1 MRMPGIDKTLT
12 SVRNRPALLSM
23 ASEGR
28 VYRSRA
34 RSGWSTPRR
43 KAAEGSPPAHTLSPR
58 DSPFQRAT
66 SGSEASPEGSS
77 PITSDHR
84 GSSAPSLSSSIEGG
98 AKWLVN
104 KLKGKMQKSLPELL
118 REYDMPIGLFPQDA
132 THYEFNE
139 ETGKLTVFIP
149 SICEVGYRDSSVLR
163 FLNIVTGYLEKGKL
177 VDIEGIKTKVLIW
190 SKVTRISTEGSKIHF
205 TTGVKKT
212 RSRDAYQVLRAGITV
227 DKF

>member
-1 MRMPGIDKTLT
+1 MDQILNKVGSYWINKRANKEISSVGDDLNVSVPSDSTLI
-12 SVRNRPALLSM
+12 SVVRSIPA
-23 ASEGR
+23 
-28 VYRSRA
+28 
-34 RSGWSTPRR
+34 
-43 KAAEGSPPAHTLSPR
+43 
-58 DSPFQRAT
+58 PFKKCVV
-66 SGSEASPEGSS
+66 P
-77 PITSDHR
+77 
-84 GSSAPSLSSSIEGG
+84 
-98 AKWLVN
+98 
-104 KLKGKMQKSLPELL
+104 GKMQKPLPELL
-118 REYDMPIGLFPQDA
+118 REYDMPIGLFPQDT
-132 THYEFNE
+132 THYEFSE

-212 RSRDAYQVLRAGITV
+212 RSRDAYQVLRTGITV

>member
-1 MRMPGIDKTLT
+1 MDQILNKVGSYWINKRANKEIS
-12 SVRNRPALLSM
+12 SVGDDIN
-23 ASEGR
+23 
-28 VYRSRA
+28 
-34 RSGWSTPRR
+34 
-43 KAAEGSPPAHTLSPR
+43 
-58 DSPFQRAT
+58 
-66 SGSEASPEGSS
+66 
-77 PITSDHR
+77 
-84 GSSAPSLSSSIEGG
+84 SLSSSIEGG

-139 ETGKLTVFIP
+139 ETGKLTVYIP

-163 FLNIVTGYLEKGKL
+163 FLTIVTGYLEKGKL

-190 SKVTRISTEGSKIHF
+190 AKVNSITTEGSKIHF
-205 TTGVKKT
+205 TTGVKKS
-212 RSRDAYQVLRAGITV
+212 RSRDAYEVLRGGITV